1 MEIIVYLHDS
11 EHMESTLKVLDILK
25 RCDLPFTFK
34 TFKSESLDEVSDV
47 IGEKVRRLPQV
58 VIDGD
63 RVGGYY
69 DLLEFLVNKR
79 LTNYAGELQDGE
91 SA

>member
-69 DLLEFLVNKR
+69 DLLEFLVNKKI
-79 LTNYAGELQDGE
+79 TNYAGELHDGE

>member
-11 EHMESTLKVLDILK
+11 EHMDSTIKVLDILK
-25 RCDLPFTFK
+25 RCDLSFTFK
-34 TFKSESLDEVSDV
+34 TFKSESIDEISDV

-63 RVGGYY
+63 RVGVYY

>member
-34 TFKSESLDEVSDV
+34 TFRLESLDEISDV

-79 LTNYAGELQDGE
+79 LTNYAGELHNGE

>member
-1 MEIIVYLHDS
+1 MDIVVYLHDN
-11 EHMESTLKVLDILK
+11 EYMDSTLKVLDILK

-34 TFKSESLDEVSDV
+34 TFRSESMEEISDV
-47 IGEKVRRLPQV
+47 IGEKVRKLPQV

-69 DLLEFLVNKR
+69 DLLEFLVNKKM
-79 LTNYAGELQDGE
+79 TNYAGELHDGE